1 MTNSISEIAN
11 ADVIFVIGSNTT
23 ENHPVL
29 ALEIKKAVEQN
40 GAKLIVADPRRIEL
54 VDYAAVWL
62 SQQPGTDV
70 ALVNG
75 MINAIIASGLA
86 DKAFVAERTEG
97 FEALAES
104 VSGYTPEAVEKVTGV
119 KAADIIAA
127 ARLFAESPAA
137 SILYAMGIT
146 QHTSGT
152 NNVLAL
158 ANLSMV
164 TGQIGKPASGV
175 NPLRGQNNVQG
186 ACDMG
191 GLPNVFTGYQR
202 VDDETARTKFEGAWG
217 RPLSARPGLTL
228 LEMMEAIGEGRIK
241 ALFILGENPLLTDPD
256 ATRVADE
263 LSHLDL
269 LVVQDIF
276 LTETAELAHIVLP
289 GVSFAEK
296 DGTFTNTERRVQR
309 VRAAI
314 KPLGEARPDWQILC
328 DLASRLGYPMNYDSP
343 GAIMDE
349 IASLTPSYGGIRY
362 SRLEGRGPPVALP
375 GRGPS
380 GNAIPAQ
387 GAFRKGQGEV
397 PRHAVCAASRAARR
411 GVPFPFDDGPH
422 ALPLPWRS
430 FEKVGEPF
438 RDGPG
443 AGDRHQP
450 GRCAKAGLQR
460 RRRDG
465 FRGVEAGT
473 HRSEG
478 AGGRLSPGGARLH
491 DLPLQ
496 GGGSERAD
504 PRRPRSRGEDPR
516 VQGLRGADPEAC
528 LRAAAGLIL
537 RRDGSCGTGTEK
549 EITGSK

>member
-1 MTNSISEIAN
+1 MTNSISEIGS
-11 ADVIFVIGSNTT
+11 ADVIFVIGSNAT

-54 VDYAAVWL
+54 VDYAAIWL

-75 MINAIIASGLA
+75 MINAILTAGLA
-86 DKAFVAERTEG
+86 NEAFVAERTEG

-119 KAADIIAA
+119 KAADLIRA

-164 TGQIGKPASGV
+164 TGQIGKPSSGV

-217 RPLSARPGLTL
+217 RPLSPRPGLTL
-228 LEMMEAIGEGRIK
+228 MEIMEAIGEGRIK

-256 ATRVADE
+256 AARVAHE

-276 LTETAELAHIVLP
+276 LTETAALAHVVLP

-314 KPLGEARPDWQILC
+314 KPLGASRPDWQILC
-328 DLASRLGYPMNYDSP
+328 ALSSRLGYPMEYDSP

-349 IASLTPSYGGIRY
+349 IASLTPSYGGIGY
-362 SRLEGRGPPVALP
+362 GRLD
-375 GRGPS
+375 
-380 GNAIPAQ
+380 
-387 GAFRKGQGEV
+387 
-397 PRHAVCAASRAARR
+397 H
-411 GVPFPFDDGPH
+411 
-422 ALPLPWRS
+422 
-430 FEKVGEPF
+430 
-438 RDGPG
+438 
-443 AGDRHQP
+443 
-450 GRCAKAGLQR
+450 AGLQWPCPAADHPGTAYLHKER
-460 RRRDG
+460 FVRGKGKFHVTPYVPPPELPDEEYPFLLTTGRMLYHYHTVISRKSAVLSGMAPAPVIDISRADAQRLG
-465 FRGVEAGT
+465 FNG
-473 HRSEG
+473 EG
-478 AGGRLSPGGARLH
+478 AMVSVESRRGRIEVKARAVDYLQEGLVFMTFHFKEAAVNELTLGALDPVAKIPGYKVCAVRIRKL
-491 DLPLQ
+491 
-496 GGGSERAD
+496 A
-504 PRRPRSRGEDPR
+504 
-516 VQGLRGADPEAC
+516 
-528 LRAAAGLIL
+528 
-537 RRDGSCGTGTEK
+537 
-549 EITGSK
+549 